1 MIRYFRDD
9 LSLRRAFVWLAAFAV
24 VGASLVLLYRDA
36 DQQDSGYHFL
46 FARWAHRHPQ
56 YFIGVWARPLFTLLY
71 FPFAQFG
78 YAAAKFFTVIISLA
92 AAWQTFRLARQIKF
106 DRAEIAIPLLFLQP
120 SFFLLSSTVLTE
132 TLFALAFVIA
142 LRLHL
147 SGRIKAGMIVASLLI
162 LIRPEG
168 FFIGMLWGL
177 WVLFGA
183 EFGILPS
190 RNARFEDDE
199 GRKQKRQKGQ
209 KRQKLFLAFFA
220 LFAFFASI
228 SSDLKRAFDHFT
240 RTPKQALK
248 AVLQTL
254 ILSTGL
260 ILWWLA
266 AYLIMRDPLWIIH
279 DWPPD
284 WRPDGK
290 AYGTGP
296 IWWYVA
302 LLPLIAGP
310 LLIAPFIAGLWR
322 LLKRREFMCGVSAF
336 LVLFVAHSL
345 MFWRGWFG
353 SAGYAR
359 YFVCVSPAIALIALA
374 GWNHLAE
381 RRISAAGGSE
391 RGPINRPIDRTSL
404 ATARGADSGAYSHRS
419 KFFGA
424 ARKSLAA
431 IALAASFLICV
442 FYVDSWKFTRDAR
455 AVDEMFEWFRA
466 NERPVSR
473 LICSQAYMWIV
484 FDRDQ
489 GEQPPFT
496 ADREGNLALIRQS
509 PPRTLVFWDDETG
522 PKWYGLRAGDFE
534 SAGYV
539 RLKSQA
545 FRLEGL
551 FFRLARNGF
560 GGPRVQHMS
569 LLYKDGA
576 NR

>member
-9 LSLRRAFVWLAAFAV
+9 RSPRRALAWLAFFAAIGV
-24 VGASLVLLYRDA
+24 ALVLLYNDA

-46 FARWAHRHPQ
+46 FARWAYRHPQ
-56 YFIGVWARPLFTLLY
+56 YFISVWARPLFTLLY

-92 AAWQTFRLARQIKF
+92 TAWQTFRLARQIGF
-106 DRAEIAIPLLFLQP
+106 DRAEMAIPLLFLQP

-132 TLFALAFVIA
+132 TLFALIFVIA

-162 LIRPEG
+162 LVRPEG
-168 FFIGMLWGL
+168 FFIGVLWGVWGL
-177 WVLFGA
+177 RIADRSTFRERQWADVWRPLA
-183 EFGILPS
+183 QIPQS
-190 RNARFEDDE
+190 AIRNP
-199 GRKQKRQKGQ
+199 Q
-209 KRQKLFLAFFA
+209 FLLLA
-220 LFAFFASI
+220 
-228 SSDLKRAFDHFT
+228 
-240 RTPKQALK
+240 
-248 AVLQTL
+248 
-254 ILSTGL
+254 TGM

-266 AYLIMRDPLWIIH
+266 AYMITRDPLWIVH
-279 DWPPD
+279 DWPAD

-290 AYGTGP
+290 ANGTGP

-302 LLPLIAGP
+302 SLPLIVGP
-310 LLIAPFIAGLWR
+310 LLVAPFIGGMWR

-336 LVLFVAHSL
+336 LVLFIAHSL

-359 YFVCVSPAIALIALA
+359 YFVCVSPAVALIALA
-374 GWNHLAE
+374 GWNELAE
-381 RRISAAGGSE
+381 RRAKFSSAA
-391 RGPINRPIDRTSL
+391 RN
-404 ATARGADSGAYSHRS
+404 
-419 KFFGA
+419 
-424 ARKSLAA
+424 SLAA
-431 IALAASFLICV
+431 TALAGSFLLSV
-442 FYVDSWKFTRDAR
+442 FYVDTWKFTRDAR

-466 NERPVSR
+466 NERPVPH

-484 FDRDQ
+484 FDRDHW
-489 GEQPPFT
+489 EFPPFT
-496 ADREGNLALIRQS
+496 ADREHNMALLRQS
-509 PPRTLVFWDDETG
+509 APHTLVFWDEETG

-551 FFRLARNGF
+551 FFRLSWNHF
-560 GGPRVQHMS
+560 GGPRVQQMS
-569 LLYKDGA
+569 LLYKD
-576 NR
+576 

>member
-1 MIRYFRDD
+1 
-9 LSLRRAFVWLAAFAV
+9 LRRALAWLASFAAIGV
-24 VGASLVLLYRDA
+24 ALVLLYRDA

-78 YAAAKFFTVIISLA
+78 YAAAKFLTVIISLA
-92 AAWQTFRLARQIKF
+92 TAWQTFRLARQIGF
-106 DRAEIAIPLLFLQP
+106 DRAEMAIPLLFLQP

-132 TLFALAFVIA
+132 TLFALVFVIA

-147 SGRIKAGMIVASLLI
+147 SGRVKAGMIVASLLI
-162 LIRPEG
+162 LVRPEG
-168 FFIGMLWGL
+168 FFIGVLWGG
-177 WVLFGA
+177 WVLWIEDRG
-183 EFGILPS
+183 S
-190 RNARFEDDE
+190 RIGDRTARIEQRDSTRSSIFHPLSSIFDP
-199 GRKQKRQKGQ
+199 R
-209 KRQKLFLAFFA
+209 LLLLA
-220 LFAFFASI
+220 I
-228 SSDLKRAFDHFT
+228 
-240 RTPKQALK
+240 
-248 AVLQTL
+248 
-254 ILSTGL
+254 GM

-266 AYLIMRDPLWIIH
+266 AYLIMRDPLWIVH
-279 DWPPD
+279 DWPSD

-290 AYGTGP
+290 ANGTGP

-302 LLPLIAGP
+302 SLPLIVGP
-310 LLIAPFIAGLWR
+310 LLVAPFIGGLWR

-359 YFVCVSPAIALIALA
+359 YFVCVSPAVALIALA
-374 GWNHLAE
+374 GWNELAE
-381 RRISAAGGSE
+381 RRA
-391 RGPINRPIDRTSL
+391 
-404 ATARGADSGAYSHRS
+404 

-424 ARKSLAA
+424 ARNSLAA
-431 IALAASFLICV
+431 TAIAGSFLVSV
-442 FYVDSWKFTRDAR
+442 FYVDAWKFTRDAR

-466 NERPVSR
+466 NERPVAR

-489 GEQPPFT
+489 GECPPFT
-496 ADREGNLALIRQS
+496 TDREHNMSLIRQS
-509 PPRTLVFWDDETG
+509 PPQTLVFWDEETG

-551 FFRLARNGF
+551 LFKLSWNHF

-569 LLYKDGA
+569 LLYKD
-576 NR
+576 

>member
-9 LSLRRAFVWLAAFAV
+9 RSLFRALIWLFFFTAVCAA
-24 VGASLVLLYRDA
+24 LVLLYSDA
-36 DQQDSGYHFL
+36 DQQDSGYHYL
-46 FARWAHRHPQ
+46 FARWAHLHPH

-92 AAWQTFRLARQIKF
+92 TAWQTFRLARQIGF
-106 DRAEIAIPLLFLQP
+106 DRAEMAIPLLFLQP

-132 TLFALAFVIA
+132 TLFALVFVIA

-147 SGRIKAGMIVASLLI
+147 SGRTKAGMVVASMLI

-168 FFIGMLWGL
+168 FFIGVLWGL

-183 EFGILPS
+183 EFGIPPP
-190 RNARFEDDE
+190 RIARFEDDE

-209 KRQKLFLAFFA
+209 KRQKLFLS
-220 LFAFFASI
+220 FFASI
-228 SSDLKRAFDHFT
+228 SSALKRAFDQFI

-248 AVLQTL
+248 AALQTL

-266 AYLIMRDPLWIIH
+266 AYLITRDPLWIVH
-279 DWPPD
+279 DWPSD
-284 WRPDGK
+284 WRLDGK
-290 AYGTGP
+290 ANGTGP

-302 LLPLIAGP
+302 LAPLIVGP

-359 YFVCVSPAIALIALA
+359 YFVCVSPAVALIALA
-374 GWNHLAE
+374 GWNDLAE
-381 RRISAAGGSE
+381 RR
-391 RGPINRPIDRTSL
+391 
-404 ATARGADSGAYSHRS
+404 S
-419 KFFGA
+419 KFFAA
-424 ARKSLAA
+424 ARNSFAA
-431 IALAASFLICV
+431 GVIAASFLISV
-442 FYVDSWKFTRDAR
+442 FYVDGWKFTRDAR

-466 NERPVSR
+466 NERPVAR
-473 LICSQAYMWIV
+473 LICSQAYMCIV

-489 GEQPPFT
+489 WERPPFN
-496 ADREGNLALIRQS
+496 ADREHNLALIRQS
-509 PPRTLVFWDDETG
+509 PRQTLVFWDEETG

-545 FRLEGL
+545 FNLEGL
-551 FFRLARNGF
+551 FFKLPWNRF
-560 GGPRVQHMS
+560 GGPRFQHMS
-569 LLYKDGA
+569 LLYKD
-576 NR
+576 

>member
-1 MIRYFRDD
+1 MIRHFREDR
-9 LSLRRAFVWLAAFAV
+9 SLRLALIWLAAIAII
-24 VGASLVLLYRDA
+24 GTALVLLYRDA

-46 FARWAHRHPQ
+46 FARWAHRHPR

-92 AAWQTFRLARQIKF
+92 TAWQTFRLARQIGF
-106 DRAEIAIPLLFLQP
+106 DRAEMAIPLLFLQP

-132 TLFALAFVIA
+132 TLFALVFVIA

-162 LIRPEG
+162 LVRPEG
-168 FFIGMLWGL
+168 FFIGVLWGG
-177 WVLFGA
+177 WVLWIEDRGSKI
-183 EFGILPS
+183 EDRRS
-190 RNARFEDDE
+190 RIEQRYSMRSSIFHPLSSIFDP
-199 GRKQKRQKGQ
+199 R
-209 KRQKLFLAFFA
+209 LLLLA
-220 LFAFFASI
+220 
-228 SSDLKRAFDHFT
+228 
-240 RTPKQALK
+240 
-248 AVLQTL
+248 
-254 ILSTGL
+254 TGV

-266 AYLIMRDPLWIIH
+266 AYLIMRDPLWVVH

-290 AYGTGP
+290 ANGTGP

-302 LLPLIAGP
+302 SLPLIVGP
-310 LLIAPFIAGLWR
+310 LLIAPFICGLWR
-322 LLKRREFMCGVSAF
+322 LLRRREFMCGVSAF

-359 YFVCVSPAIALIALA
+359 YFVCVSPAVALITLA
-374 GWNHLAE
+374 GWNELAK
-381 RRISAAGGSE
+381 RRA
-391 RGPINRPIDRTSL
+391 
-404 ATARGADSGAYSHRS
+404 

-424 ARKSLAA
+424 ARNSLAA
-431 IALAASFLICV
+431 TAIAGSFLVSV

-466 NERPVSR
+466 NERPVAR
-473 LICSQAYMWIV
+473 MICSQAYMWIV

-489 GEQPPFT
+489 GECPPFT
-496 ADREGNLALIRQS
+496 ADREHNMSLIRQS
-509 PPRTLVFWDDETG
+509 PPQTLVFWDEETG

-551 FFRLARNGF
+551 FFRLSWNHF

-569 LLYKDGA
+569 LLYKD
-576 NR
+576 

>member
-9 LSLRRAFVWLAAFAV
+9 RSLRRALAWLAFFAAIGV
-24 VGASLVLLYRDA
+24 ALVLLYRDA

-46 FARWAHRHPQ
+46 FARWAHRHPR

-92 AAWQTFRLARQIKF
+92 TAWQTFRLARQIGF
-106 DRAEIAIPLLFLQP
+106 DRAEMAIPLLFLQP

-132 TLFALAFVIA
+132 TLFALIFVIA

-147 SGRIKAGMIVASLLI
+147 SKRIKTGMIVASLLI
-162 LIRPEG
+162 LVRPEG
-168 FFIGMLWGL
+168 FFIGVLWGV
-177 WVLFGA
+177 WVLR
-183 EFGILPS
+183 I
-190 RNARFEDDE
+190 E
-199 GRKQKRQKGQ
+199 GRGSRIEDRGSRIGQ
-209 KRQKLFLAFFA
+209 RYPMRSSIFHPPSSIFDPRLLLLA
-220 LFAFFASI
+220 
-228 SSDLKRAFDHFT
+228 
-240 RTPKQALK
+240 
-248 AVLQTL
+248 
-254 ILSTGL
+254 TGM

-266 AYLIMRDPLWIIH
+266 AYLIMRDPLWIVH
-279 DWPPD
+279 DWPSD

-290 AYGTGP
+290 ANGTGP

-302 LLPLIAGP
+302 SLPLIVGP
-310 LLIAPFIAGLWR
+310 LLIAPFISGLWR
-322 LLKRREFMCGVSAF
+322 LLQRREFMCGVSAF

-359 YFVCVSPAIALIALA
+359 YFVCVSPAVALITLA
-374 GWNHLAE
+374 GWNEMAE
-381 RRISAAGGSE
+381 WR
-391 RGPINRPIDRTSL
+391 
-404 ATARGADSGAYSHRS
+404 AR
-419 KFFGA
+419 FFVA
-424 ARKSLAA
+424 ARNSLAA
-431 IALAASFLICV
+431 TAIAGSFLVSV
-442 FYVDSWKFTRDAR
+442 FYVDTWKFTRDAR

-466 NERPVSR
+466 NQQPVAR

-489 GEQPPFT
+489 WECPPFT
-496 ADREGNLALIRQS
+496 VDREHNMALIRQS
-509 PPRTLVFWDDETG
+509 PPHTLVFWDEETG

-551 FFRLARNGF
+551 FFRLSWTHF

-569 LLYKDGA
+569 LLYKD
-576 NR
+576 

>member
-1 MIRYFRDD
+1 M
-9 LSLRRAFVWLAAFAV
+9 RRALAWGAFFAAIGV
-24 VGASLVLLYRDA
+24 ALVLLYRDA

-46 FARWAHRHPQ
+46 FARWAHRHPR

-78 YAAAKFFTVIISLA
+78 YAAAKFFTVVISLA
-92 AAWQTFRLARQIKF
+92 TAWQTFRLARQIGF
-106 DRAEIAIPLLFLQP
+106 DRAEMAIPLLFLQP

-132 TLFALAFVIA
+132 TLFALIFVIA

-162 LIRPEG
+162 LVRPEG
-168 FFIGMLWGL
+168 FFIGVLWGA
-177 WVLFGA
+177 WVLR
-183 EFGILPS
+183 I
-190 RNARFEDDE
+190 EDRGSKIE
-199 GRKQKRQKGQ
+199 GRRSRVEQRFSM
-209 KRQKLFLAFFA
+209 RSSIFHPLSSIFDPRLLLLA
-220 LFAFFASI
+220 
-228 SSDLKRAFDHFT
+228 
-240 RTPKQALK
+240 
-248 AVLQTL
+248 
-254 ILSTGL
+254 TGM

-266 AYLIMRDPLWIIH
+266 AYLIMRDPLWIVH
-279 DWPPD
+279 DWPSD

-290 AYGTGP
+290 ANGTGP

-302 LLPLIAGP
+302 SLPLIVGP
-310 LLIAPFIAGLWR
+310 LLVAPFISGLWR
-322 LLKRREFMCGVSAF
+322 LLKRREFTCGVSAF

-359 YFVCVSPAIALIALA
+359 YFVCVSPAVALITLA
-374 GWNHLAE
+374 GWNELAE
-381 RRISAAGGSE
+381 RR
-391 RGPINRPIDRTSL
+391 P
-404 ATARGADSGAYSHRS
+404 

-424 ARKSLAA
+424 ARNSLAA
-431 IALAASFLICV
+431 TAIAGSFLLSV

-466 NERPVSR
+466 NERPVAR
-473 LICSQAYMWIV
+473 MICSQAYMWIV
-484 FDRDQ
+484 FNRDQ
-489 GEQPPFT
+489 WECPPFT
-496 ADREGNLALIRQS
+496 ADPERNLALIRQS
-509 PPRTLVFWDDETG
+509 PPHTLVFWDEETG

-551 FFRLARNGF
+551 FFRLSWDHF

-569 LLYKDGA
+569 LLYKD
-576 NR
+576 